1 MHLIINSQKEIIRK
15 EKRVEKISND
25 NLNIL
30 NNYLIYCKENQSS
43 DRTLEVIDLYLR
55 IFILFIE
62 KQNRKIT
69 DIDSILIKNYVVEL
83 EKQKSLF
90 NKQRD
95 LWLLRTFLRYLN
107 LFNYLDTDYSYLVP
121 TMKRIPK
128 NMPTIWSEDELNQ
141 FLNTAKK
148 LSTKSDTN
156 NRDYVMYLIAIR
168 LGLRLSDIRNL
179 KIDDIDWIKKEI
191 NIVQV
196 KTKVSLK
203 LPLLDDVG
211 WALIDYIKKS
221 RPISDSRFIF
231 LNHNNLLL
239 PVKHTNLTIKE
250 ICEIGNIDIS
260 NKRKKGIHSFRFS
273 LATQMLNKQTPL
285 DIISSSLGHSTI
297 NSSNHYLSLDAKN
310 LVKCCME
317 VFIYEL

>member
-1 MHLIINSQKEIIRK
+1 MHLIINSQKKIIRK
-15 EKRVEKISND
+15 EERVEKISND

-30 NNYLIYCKENQSS
+30 NNYLIYSKDNQSS

-179 KIDDIDWIKKEI
+179 KFDDIDWIKKEI